1 MNNPVSRLAPSP
13 TGALHLGN
21 ARTFVINWAMAR
33 KRDWKLLLRIEDLD
47 GPRVKPH
54 AIEET
59 LDILSWLGMD
69 HDGEPIRQ
77 STDLEPYRK
86 AMEELT
92 EKQLAYT
99 CSLSRK
105 EIKQASTAP
114 HKGEHDLRYPS
125 HLRPDHAEAFQFGA
139 QDTNYR
145 LIVSDEV
152 VYIHDGFAMSREF
165 HPFSEVGDFVIWTR
179 RNLPAYQLAVVVDD
193 ARQGVTDV
201 VRGDDLQPSAARQ
214 ELLYQALGLS
224 SPHWWH
230 LPLVLGPDG
239 RRLAK
244 RHGDTRISS
253 YRDQGVS
260 VERIIGLLAFWS
272 GIGEIH
278 KEMSITDFL
287 STFSLSSLDPN
298 PITFT
303 EEDHAWLIG
312 R

>member
-13 TGALHLGN
+13 TGELHLGN

-105 EIKQASTAP
+105 EIKQTSTAP

-125 HLRPDHAEAFQFGA
+125 H
-139 QDTNYR
+139 
-145 LIVSDEV
+145 
-152 VYIHDGFAMSREF
+152 
-165 HPFSEVGDFVIWTR
+165 
-179 RNLPAYQLAVVVDD
+179 
-193 ARQGVTDV
+193 
-201 VRGDDLQPSAARQ
+201 
-214 ELLYQALGLS
+214 
-224 SPHWWH
+224 
-230 LPLVLGPDG
+230 
-239 RRLAK
+239 
-244 RHGDTRISS
+244 
-253 YRDQGVS
+253 
-260 VERIIGLLAFWS
+260 
-272 GIGEIH
+272 
-278 KEMSITDFL
+278 
-287 STFSLSSLDPN
+287 
-298 PITFT
+298 
-303 EEDHAWLIG
+303 
-312 R
+312 